1 MSDSID
7 SDLAAFLNQP
17 LLAVVA
23 TKRQD
28 GEIALNPVW
37 FEYRDGRFSLNSYQL
52 AMWPRGVQ
60 RQRGA
65 TLLVIDPVDT
75 LRTAHVGADLVGVRC
90 EGAREHIDTLSERYL
105 GHPYRGPDED
115 RLILDLRPARIR
127 SSLGRLG

>member
-1 MSDSID
+1 
-7 SDLAAFLNQP
+7 
-17 LLAVVA
+17 VVA

-75 LRTAHVGADLVGVRC
+75 LRTATSARTWSAC
-90 EGAREHIDTLSERYL
+90 GAR
-105 GHPYRGPDED
+105 
-115 RLILDLRPARIR
+115 ARASTSTR
-127 SSLGRLG
+127 SQIGTWAIHTAAPTRIG